1 MALLVNQIPTSNHQP
16 ITERLQTI
24 TLKTHLRDET
34 CRTLASLIEKLENYE
49 IINSKLI
56 EEKENLKKIKSVDR
70 LLDSNDGR
78 IASIPEKFRD
88 YKQTKHNW
96 NQVNFQNDAPISLY
110 D

>member
-1 MALLVNQIPTSNHQP
+1 MANQIPTIDHQP
-16 ITERLQTI
+16 ITELFQRISLE
-24 TLKTHLRDET
+24 THHRDET

>member
-1 MALLVNQIPTSNHQP
+1 MEQEIHRSLMNTRLLEARQP
-16 ITERLQTI
+16 MNS
-24 TLKTHLRDET
+24 LRDET